1 MFDLLSF
8 YWKKEGKVMDY
19 KDYYKIL
26 GVEKTASKD
35 EIKKKYR
42 KLAQKYH
49 PDKNPGNKQAE
60 EKFKEISEA
69 NQVLSDDEK
78 RRKYD
83 ELGSN
88 WNQFQQGGG
97 GGFDFSQFTGQ
108 RGGRSRRTGMEDIFG
123 GSGRFSDFFESFFG
137 GGFDNDSRMGRSN
150 SQTKGHDYE
159 AEINIHLSDA
169 YHGTSSILN
178 VDGKKIKVN
187 LAPGVTHGQLLRI
200 KGKGAQSPDGGTAG
214 NIILKINITNNT
226 RFEVNGQD
234 LSTTAEIG
242 LYTAI
247 LGGKLTIET
256 LKGPMSIN
264 IPNETPNGKI
274 LRLKGLGMP
283 VYDKAGTFGDL
294 YLKLQVN
301 LPTNLSPK
309 ETELFKQLSELRH

>member
-8 YWKKEGKVMDY
+8 YWKKEGKAMDY
-19 KDYYKIL
+19 KDYYKVL
-26 GVEKTASKD
+26 GVEKTATKD

-88 WNQFQQGGG
+88 WNQFQQDGG

-108 RGGRSRRTGMEDIFG
+108 RGGRSRRTGIEDMFG

-137 GGFDNDSRMGRSN
+137 GGFGNDSPTGRSN
-150 SQTKGHDYE
+150 RQTKGQDYE

-169 YHGTSSILN
+169 YHGTSTILN
-178 VDGKKIKVN
+178 VDGQKIKIN

-200 KGKGAQSPDGGTAG
+200 KGKGGQSPDGGPAG
-214 NIILKINITNNT
+214 NIILKINIINNT
-226 RFEVNGQD
+226 RFEVNDQD

-264 IPNETPNGKI
+264 IPKETPNGKT

-283 VYDKAGTFGDL
+283 VYGKAGTFGDM

-301 LPTNLSPK
+301 LPNNLSQK
-309 ETELFKQLSELRH
+309 ETELFRQLSELRH

>member
-1 MFDLLSF
+1 
-8 YWKKEGKVMDY
+8 MDY
-19 KDYYKIL
+19 KDYYKVL

-88 WNQFQQGGG
+88 WNQFQQSGGG

-108 RGGRSRRTGMEDIFG
+108 RGGRSRRPGMEDMFG

-137 GGFDNDSRMGRSN
+137 GGFDNDSPMGRSN
-150 SQTKGHDYE
+150 RQTKGHDYE

-178 VDGKKIKVN
+178 VDGQKIKIN

-200 KGKGAQSPDGGTAG
+200 KGKGGQSPDGGPAG
-214 NIILKINITNNT
+214 NIILKINIINNT
-226 RFEVNGQD
+226 SFEIEKTD
-234 LSTTAEIG
+234 LHTTTEVD

-264 IPNETPNGKI
+264 IPKETPNGKI

-283 VYDKAGTFGDL
+283 VYGKNGSFGDL
-294 YLKLQVN
+294 YIKLIVS
-301 LPTNLSPK
+301 LPENLSPK
-309 ETELFKQLSELRH
+309 ETGLFEQLAGLRK